1 MQFALNLEYL
11 EAEFYSITTTGKKLE
26 ERGFEIWGV
35 GEPATPG
42 RTKTRFGAVHFTDEV
57 FKTNKIAQDI
67 ANDEIA
73 HVRVLWKALENNG
86 VNPIAK
92 PAINLDAL
100 AAMGASLENERTFLT
115 LSRVV

>member
-1 MQFALNLEYL
+1 M
-11 EAEFYSITTTGKKLE
+11 
-26 ERGFEIWGV
+26 
-35 GEPATPG
+35 
-42 RTKTRFGAVHFTDEV
+42 
-57 FKTNKIAQDI
+57 
-67 ANDEIA
+67 
-73 HVRVLWKALENNG
+73 RVLWKALENNG